1 MHLQIQKFIENNKD
15 ALYSILKDLCLIPAP
30 SGSEERR
37 AAYCLNWLKENGAQD
52 AYMDDAL
59 NVIFPWCI
67 EGSKNITVFAA
78 HTDTV
83 FPDTEPMPYEEK
95 DGKVFCPGVGDDTAH
110 VAILLLTAKF
120 FIQNNIKPDNGFLFV
135 FNSCEEGLGNLK
147 GVRKLM
153 DQYSG
158 RVGRFVTYD
167 ALLGVLH
174 DECVGSHRYEV
185 EVTTRGGHSFQDF
198 GIPNAIAE
206 LSALISKIYRITP
219 PQDGNSRTTYNVGI
233 VSGGTSVNTIAQS
246 ASMLCEYRSN
256 SYRCLDIMKQ
266 EFEKIFAKGNREG
279 VRVQVKQIGDRPC
292 ANIDDALQKAF
303 CDRCA
308 NVVANVLGGDVLFK
322 PASTDCN
329 IPLSLGIPSVCIGL
343 YEGGGAHTR
352 EEWLV
357 KDSLLK
363 GLEVA
368 LQVGMDLLTL

>member
-1 MHLQIQKFIENNKD
+1 MYWQIQKFIEENSNT
-15 ALYSILKDLCLIPAP
+15 LYSILKDLCLIPAP
-30 SGSEERR
+30 SGCEEKR
-37 AAYCLNWLKENGAQD
+37 AAYCLNWLKENGAHE
-52 AYMDDAL
+52 AYMDDAY
-59 NVIFPWCI
+59 NVILPWCI
-67 EGSKNITVFAA
+67 DNSKDITVFAA

-83 FPDTEPMPYEEK
+83 FPDTAPMPYEEK
-95 DGKVFCPGVGDDTAH
+95 DGKIFCPGVGDDTAH
-110 VAILLLTAKF
+110 VAILLLAVKF
-120 FIQNNIKPDNGFLFV
+120 FIQNNIKPDCGYLFV

-153 DQYSG
+153 EEYAG
-158 RVGRFVTYD
+158 RIARFVTYD

-185 EVTTRGGHSFQDF
+185 EVSTRGGHSFQDF
-198 GIPNAIAE
+198 GIPNAIAA
-206 LSALISKIYRITP
+206 LSELISKIYRITP
-219 PQDGNSRTTYNVGI
+219 PQVENSRTTYNVGI

-256 SYRCLDIMKQ
+256 SYMCLDMMKQ
-266 EFEKIFAKGNREG
+266 EFEKIFTEGNREG
-279 VRVQVKQIGDRPC
+279 ICVQIKQIGDRPC
-292 ANIDDALQKAF
+292 ANIDSKVQKAF
-303 CDRCA
+303 SGRCA
-308 NVVANVLGGDVLFK
+308 DVVANVLEKDVIFK

-363 GLEVA
+363 GFEVA
-368 LQVGMDLLTL
+368 LQIGMDLLRS